1 MQVVILVF
9 FTKSKWFIQ
18 ICFICKYL
26 MKNITLVIPAKN
38 EPNAL
43 PLVLSEI
50 KNMDLPV
57 KILIIMDKDDINTF
71 ESTKGYDCEVI
82 FQSKKGYGNAIV
94 EGISSVKTKYS
105 CIYYADGST
114 DPSYIKLMYEKLVKQ
129 NLDLIFASRYE
140 KNAYSYDDDFITKL
154 GNYGFTLLGNIFF
167 RFKISDILF
176 TYIFAKTSCL
186 QNMKL
191 ACDDYC
197 LCIEI
202 PFKAKQ
208 YKFNYSTIPC
218 VERKRFAD
226 KKKVKA
232 FTDGL
237 KILIYLISKI
247 FTKSR

>member
-1 MQVVILVF
+1 
-9 FTKSKWFIQ
+9 
-18 ICFICKYL
+18 

-50 KNMDLPV
+50 KNMNLPV
-57 KILIIMDKDDINTF
+57 KVLVIMHKDDIKTF
-71 ESTKGYDCEVI
+71 ESTKKYECEVI
-82 FQSKKGYGNAIV
+82 FQSRKGYGNAII
-94 EGISSVKTKYS
+94 EGINSVKTEYS

-114 DPSYIKLMYEKLVKQ
+114 DPSYVKLMYDKLLNKNQ
-129 NLDLIFASRYE
+129 DLIFASRYE
-140 KNAYSYDDDFITKL
+140 KNAYSLDDDFITKI

-167 RFKISDILF
+167 KFKISDILF

-191 ACDDYC
+191 VSDDYC

-202 PFKAKQ
+202 PLKAKKN
-208 YKFNYSTIPC
+208 KFNYSTIPC
-218 VERKRFAD
+218 IERKRFAD

-232 FTDGL
+232 FSDGL
-237 KILIYLISKI
+237 KILMYLVSKI
-247 FTKSR
+247 FTKNL

>member
-1 MQVVILVF
+1 
-9 FTKSKWFIQ
+9 
-18 ICFICKYL
+18 

-50 KNMDLPV
+50 KNMNIPV
-57 KILIIMDKDDINTF
+57 KILVIMDKADIKTF
-71 ESTKGYDCEVI
+71 ESTKGYDCDVI
-82 FQSKKGYGNAIV
+82 FQSRKGYGNAII
-94 EGISSVKTKYS
+94 EGISSVKTEYS

-114 DPSYIKLMYEKLVKQ
+114 DPSYIKVMYDKLVSK

-140 KNAYSYDDDFITKL
+140 KNAYSYDDDFITKI

-167 RFKISDILF
+167 KFKISDILF
-176 TYIFAKTSCL
+176 TYIFAKTSHL

-191 ACDDYC
+191 VSDDYC

-202 PFKAKQ
+202 PFKAKLN
-208 YKFNYSTIPC
+208 KFNYSTIPC
-218 VERKRFAD
+218 IERKRFAD

-232 FTDGL
+232 FSDGL
-237 KILIYLISKI
+237 KILMYLISKI
-247 FTKSR
+247 FTKNQ